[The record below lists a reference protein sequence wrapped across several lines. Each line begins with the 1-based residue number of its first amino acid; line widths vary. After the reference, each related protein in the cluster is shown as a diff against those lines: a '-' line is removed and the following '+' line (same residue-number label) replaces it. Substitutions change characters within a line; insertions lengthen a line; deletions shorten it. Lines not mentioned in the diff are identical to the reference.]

1 MSSGTIARLTG
12 RVYLT
17 ILLNMDS
24 LSQTFAALAD
34 PTRRAILA
42 RLATGAATVGELAE
56 PFDISLPAVS
66 RHLKV
71 LSEAGL
77 IERQAEAQFRRCAL
91 RGEGLRG
98 ASDWIESYRRFW
110 ADEFDRLAAYLEDS
124 APDEPASRP
133 SREPKGKARVR
144 KPRR

>member
-1 MSSGTIARLTG
+1 M
-12 RVYLT
+12 YLT
-17 ILLNMDS
+17 ILLNMDA

-110 ADEFDRLAAYLEDS
+110 EDQFDRLAAFLEDP